1 MAIEITYETIIILS
15 IFVAV
20 VFILYRLF
28 KMALRAAL
36 VGIASFSFPWV
47 VKFLSLDLP
56 ITANVE
62 TGIQFALLGI
72 ALFFIYES
80 AHTIVKVLKI
90 ITWPIRHLLKGGK

>member
-56 ITANVE
+56 ITANV
-62 TGIQFALLGI
+62 GIQFALLGI